1 MNENWYFNGGDGKR
15 YYFGVIAAEIRS
27 KHPRL
32 VGAHI
37 FEQLDALGLRFVF
50 RNGDTPYPLPRSFTD

>member
-1 MNENWYFNGGDGKR
+1 MERWYFNGSDGKR
-15 YYFGVIAAEIRS
+15 YYYDGLAVEIR
-27 KHPRL
+27 KNHPRL

-50 RNGDTPYPLPRSFTD
+50 RGGDTPFPLPRSFTD